1 MAIACTSG
9 IGHRRQTQPTDATD
23 RPVKDQSDKRDHN
36 EILSIREQNTYAMD
50 EYVHILCH
58 LLK

>member
-9 IGHRRQTQPTDATD
+9 IDHRRQTQPTDATD
-23 RPVKDQSDKRDHN
+23 RPVKDQSDKRDQN
-36 EILSIREQNTYAMD
+36 EILSIREQNLYATD

>member
-36 EILSIREQNTYAMD
+36 EILSTREQNTYATD
-50 EYVHILCH
+50 EYVHILRH
-58 LLK
+58 SLK